1 MTNENVESF
10 IEQSMNQTEAAM
22 QKYFEFVQAAVSS
35 LPMTSPELMDKIKNF
50 TEENIGTS
58 REFVKQLGQ
67 AKDFLDV
74 VRIQTEYM
82 QGQFNFFTE
91 QSKSLTNHS
100 RKQRVAQGRIL
111 SAVRK
116 AYSRPIRRLTTAP
129 RSALSLQL

>member
-82 QGQFNFFTE
+82 QGQFNSFTE
-91 QSKSLTNHS
+91 QSKSLTES
-100 RKQRVAQGRIL
+100 FAKATS
-111 SAVRK
+111 SAGK
-116 AYSRPIRRLTTAP
+116 NPFGG
-129 RSALSLQL
+129 